1 MRLSALILCE
11 AANILADGRFNILGG
26 GITQIRASQFPVVG
40 RLTVV
45 ARIEVLPTE
54 VGNHRIGL
62 RFANADHHDVVPPVE
77 ATANVDSGMRF
88 LNIMLAMENI
98 PFTTPG
104 IYTVRILLDGTDA
117 DGAPIEAVLAQN

>member
-11 AANILADGRFNILGG
+11 AANILVDGRFNILGG
-26 GITQIRASQFPVVG
+26 GITQIRASQFPAVG

-62 RFANADHHDVVPPVE
+62 RFANADHRDVVPPVE
-77 ATANVDSGMRF
+77 ATANADSGIRF
-88 LNIMLAMENI
+88 LNVVLAMENV
-98 PFTTPG
+98 PFATPG
-104 IYTVRILLDGTDA
+104 IYTLRVLLDKEDV
-117 DGAPIEAVLAQN
+117 DGAPIEAVLAQS